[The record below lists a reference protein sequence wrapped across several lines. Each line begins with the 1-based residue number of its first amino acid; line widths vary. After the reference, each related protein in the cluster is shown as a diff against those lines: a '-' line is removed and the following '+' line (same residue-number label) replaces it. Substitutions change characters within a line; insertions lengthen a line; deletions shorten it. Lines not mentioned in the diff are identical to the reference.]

1 MTLEEYI
8 EKIDGFLDKEAS
20 EQILYFGYYLVTY
33 KGYSSFTG
41 KDISLCF
48 EELRLPPY
56 SNVSSFL
63 SRAKTKKLVVKHKKC
78 GYMLSRRESE
88 KIALSIHDVVMKTPS
103 DSLFP
108 LELFHNTRLYLERT
122 AKEAAQC
129 YDMQLFNAC
138 LVMVRRLLESLIIE
152 IFELKNVQGRIKDKR
167 GNYKYCGDLI
177 DELLAEKDLWT
188 IGRNAAKAL
197 PAIKSLGDMCAHNRR
212 FNACKSDVD
221 KNKDGLRVVLEELVH
236 LGQYER
242 R

>member
-8 EKIDGFLDKEAS
+8 GKIDGFLNKEAS

-33 KGYSSFTG
+33 KGYTSFTG

-63 SRAKTKKLVVKHKKC
+63 SRAKIKKLVVKDRKC
-78 GYMLSRRESE
+78 GYLLARRESE
-88 KIALSIHDVVMKTPS
+88 EIALSIQDNAMKTPS
-103 DSLFP
+103 DNLFP
-108 LELFHNTRLYLERT
+108 LELLRNTRSYLERT
-122 AKEAAQC
+122 AKEASLC

-152 IFELKNVQGRIKDKR
+152 IFELYKVQDRIKDKR
-167 GNYKYCGDLI
+167 GNYKFCGDLI
-177 DELLAEKDLWT
+177 DELLKEQGLWT
-188 IGRNAAKAL
+188 IGRNASKAL
-197 PAIKSLGDMCAHNRR
+197 PAIKTIGDMCAHNRR
-212 FNACKSDVD
+212 FNACRADVD
-221 KNKDGLRVVLEELVH
+221 KNKDGLRVVLEELIH
-236 LGQYER
+236 LGQYDR